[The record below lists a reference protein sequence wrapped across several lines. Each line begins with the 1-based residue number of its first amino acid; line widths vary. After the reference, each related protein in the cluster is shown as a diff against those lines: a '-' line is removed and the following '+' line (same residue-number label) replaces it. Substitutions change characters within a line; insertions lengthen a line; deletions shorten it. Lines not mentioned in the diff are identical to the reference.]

1 MEYIEKAGETKKFL
15 VISDLHLGSETDL
28 INKGITI
35 DSNWIA
41 RDILK
46 EIDEL
51 EALYSFNGIIIL
63 GDLKNSITHITKNEW
78 ETIPTFLKQLS
89 LDKEIFLIPGNHD
102 GNIDLLVPESVT
114 VSNSSGLIFDDI
126 LLIHGHTI
134 PEKTKSNINK
144 IIMGHIH
151 PIFNNSNS
159 VVHGKRLW
167 IYLKI
172 KKESIF
178 GLKTKGTIEIIIV
191 PTFNKY
197 FYSLRYHKESRSISP
212 LIRQLL
218 KKDAILSGL
227 LFTLEGSLIGEIH
240 DIKNLF

>member
-1 MEYIEKAGETKKFL
+1 MTKATPINSHAALLLEYIEKAGETKKFL

-51 EALYSFNGIIIL
+51 EALHSFNGIIIL

-114 VSNSSGLIFDDI
+114 V
-126 LLIHGHTI
+126 
-134 PEKTKSNINK
+134 
-144 IIMGHIH
+144 
-151 PIFNNSNS
+151 
-159 VVHGKRLW
+159 
-167 IYLKI
+167 
-172 KKESIF
+172 
-178 GLKTKGTIEIIIV
+178 
-191 PTFNKY
+191 
-197 FYSLRYHKESRSISP
+197 
-212 LIRQLL
+212 
-218 KKDAILSGL
+218 
-227 LFTLEGSLIGEIH
+227 
-240 DIKNLF
+240 